1 MIGSL
6 SVGFCPCAQIPR
18 IQDGREGL
26 HPHTPGCPSGSGRAG
41 GAGCLAFPAPCPFD
55 TGMLDCPKGEGCDG
69 NGMGACS
76 SDWVVGLI
84 TDEVIIPKDLEP
96 GAWVLS
102 WRWCDSRPSPSACL
116 AIRDFVRELNVA
128 DALRDCEE
136 TAQIWQNCADVEIVK
151 SE

>member
-1 MIGSL
+1 M
-6 SVGFCPCAQIPR
+6 QIPR

-26 HPHTPGCPSGSGRAG
+26 HPHTPGCPSGTGRAG

-84 TDEVIIPKDLEP
+84 TDEVLIPKDLEP

-102 WRWCDSRPSPSACL
+102 WRW
-116 AIRDFVRELNVA
+116 
-128 DALRDCEE
+128 
-136 TAQIWQNCADVEIVK
+136 
-151 SE
+151 